1 MDKYICQAFTPA
13 IINIGL
19 YCEVVGFEAF
29 VTKQTVRIIFH
40 TTATG
45 ENGVEKLK
53 TTYQFFQKEN
63 FTIANLS
70 KRNASP
76 QFTIKERI
84 IILPHLNFSYR

>member
-1 MDKYICQAFTPA
+1 MTGLLTSPSSQMRSYLDKYICQAFTPA

-29 VTKQTVRIIFH
+29 VTKQTARIIFH

-53 TTYQFFQKEN
+53 STY
-63 FTIANLS
+63 
-70 KRNASP
+70 
-76 QFTIKERI
+76 
-84 IILPHLNFSYR
+84 